1 MGVRRVVKGVGD
13 FLVETVGEA
22 VAEAILSL
30 LACALLGALA
40 LIAYLSWS
48 FSPPLT
54 LAGAGLL
61 AIALSHGAR
70 STFRGPG
77 KGRGRRGLAAVT
89 SFAFLLTAA
98 TAVFLM
104 FYATGCGCL

>member
-1 MGVRRVVKGVGD
+1 MGVRRVAKGVGD

-22 VAEAILSL
+22 VAEVLLSL
-30 LACALLGALA
+30 LACAVLGALA

-48 FSPPLT
+48 FSPRLT

-61 AIALSHGAR
+61 SLALAHGAW

-89 SFAFLLTAA
+89 SFAFFLTAA
-98 TAVFLM
+98 TALFLM
-104 FYATGCGCL
+104 FYATDCGCL

>member
-1 MGVRRVVKGVGD
+1 M
-13 FLVETVGEA
+13 VETVGEA
-22 VAEAILSL
+22 VAEVLLSL

-48 FSPPLT
+48 FSPRLT

-61 AIALSHGAR
+61 SLALAHGAW

-77 KGRGRRGLAAVT
+77 KGRGRRGPAAVT

-98 TAVFLM
+98 TTLFLM
-104 FYATGCGCL
+104 FYATDCGCL